1 MLNARKFTFS
11 TIPLKSIL
19 YADAYKLKR
28 FVKNLT
34 RDTLLKNFVSDNYQ
48 QSVGIIDKMI
58 P

>member
-19 YADAYKLKR
+19 HADTYKLKR
-28 FVKNLT
+28 FLKNLT
-34 RDTLLKNFVSDNYQ
+34 RDTLLKNFASDNYQ
-48 QSVGIIDKMI
+48 QSVSIIDKII